1 MIDLTTHY
9 LGIPLQTPLLVA
21 ACPVSARLDA
31 VKRAEEAGA
40 GGLVI
45 RSLFEEQLLL
55 DRQRLD
61 DDLAVGSESFAEA
74 LSYFPGL
81 RHGDAREH
89 LLAIEKMRK
98 AVRMPLIGS
107 LNATSA
113 GSWTAY
119 ARQLASAGVDA
130 IELNIY
136 AVAADPERTGA
147 EIEAGVYEI
156 FEQVRDEV
164 ALPVSVKL
172 SPYYSS
178 VANVARN
185 LDARRVRGLVL
196 FNRFLQPDIDPE
208 LELVRGD
215 MPLSSP
221 EEIRLPLRWAGLLHG
236 RIHADI
242 ALSTGVHTGADIAK
256 AILAGANVVQTA
268 AALMRNGVPYLSTM
282 LRAFEMWMTDREYAR
297 VEDFRGHLSQKNV
310 ADPFAFER
318 AQYVGLLLSKARTGP
333 SL

>member
-1 MIDLTTHY
+1 MIDLSTHY

-21 ACPVSARLDA
+21 ACPVSGRLDA

-40 GGLVI
+40 GALVI

-55 DRQRLD
+55 DRGRLEE
-61 DDLAVGSESFAEA
+61 DLSVGADSFPEA
-74 LSYFPGL
+74 LSYFPDL

-89 LLAIEKMRK
+89 LLSIEKMRK

-113 GSWTAY
+113 GSWTGY

-136 AVAADPERTGA
+136 TVAADPDRTGA
-147 EIEAGVYEI
+147 EIEAELYDI

-172 SPYYSS
+172 SPFYSS
-178 VANVARN
+178 MANVAKN

-208 LELVRGD
+208 QESVRGD

-221 EEIRLPLRWAGLLHG
+221 DEIRLPLRWTGLLYG
-236 RIHADI
+236 RVHADL
-242 ALSTGVHTGADIAK
+242 ALSTGVHTGADAAK
-256 AILAGANVVQTA
+256 AILAGATVVQSA

-282 LRAFEMWMTDREYAR
+282 LRALEMWMTDRDYGTLDE
-297 VEDFRGHLSQKNV
+297 FRGKLSQRNV

-318 AQYVGLLLSKARTGP
+318 AQYVGLLLSKARVGP